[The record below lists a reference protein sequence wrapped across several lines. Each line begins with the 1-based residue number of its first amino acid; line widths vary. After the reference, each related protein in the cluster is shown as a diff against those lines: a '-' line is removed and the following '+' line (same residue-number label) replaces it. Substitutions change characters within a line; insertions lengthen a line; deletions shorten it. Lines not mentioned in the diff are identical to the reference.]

1 MENERLKRE
10 ITENAEVFEERDRLR
25 AELGE
30 QDNVLNNFRF
40 TILGEIGQ
48 DLADTS
54 FQDDENASTV
64 ERVQA
69 AIAAYFSHQEKL
81 REELEVRNYN
91 IIYMIFM

>member
-1 MENERLKRE
+1 M
-10 ITENAEVFEERDRLR
+10 R
-25 AELGE
+25 AELSE

-81 REELEVRNYN
+81 REELEVRY
-91 IIYMIFM
+91 IDYIKWSLSYGPYDMIDISKTFLGETK